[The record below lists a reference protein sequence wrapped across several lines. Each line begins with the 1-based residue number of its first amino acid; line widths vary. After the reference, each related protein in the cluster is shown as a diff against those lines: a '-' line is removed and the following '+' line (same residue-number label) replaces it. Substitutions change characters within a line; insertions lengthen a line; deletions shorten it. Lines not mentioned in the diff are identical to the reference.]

1 MQLALKLRPES
12 NTTLQNQLFAAIREQ
27 ILQGK
32 LKAGAVMPATR
43 VLGEQLSVSRNTVV
57 LTYER
62 LVAEGYLESR
72 PTVGTFV
79 TSALPE
85 NALFLQRF
93 SDSGSGFADQDAA
106 ERLTA
111 RHPILFQGRAQK
123 VVNPNRHKLSAD
135 FWVGG
140 PDPHSFPLKSWR
152 RRLLHHL
159 SVAGAHLTTYNNP
172 AGIPEL
178 RKAIADHLGPARG
191 ITATP
196 EQIIVVSGSQG
207 ALNLVARLL
216 VDRGT
221 NVVIECPSYQGAA
234 FLFESFGANLIPVR
248 VDEHGIDTSNLPRE
262 RADLIFVTPSHQ
274 YPMGAT
280 LPLHRRVELLDW
292 AWETGAYVLEDDYDS
307 DFRYQGSPLSALFGL
322 DQHGCVIYM
331 GTFSKSI
338 GAGIRL
344 GYLVLPHDLVEPART
359 AKALLDNGHAWLDQ
373 VTLADFISSGSYAK
387 HLRRIRHTYRKRRD
401 CLVDALQQHFGDV
414 RLTGAEGGM
423 HIIWHLPSSFPNA
436 IEVQKI
442 AEKAG
447 VGVYAL
453 EAGAAICLHGNE
465 CGQRALI
472 FGYSSLTE
480 STIQKGITLLS
491 EALKAST

>member
-1 MQLALKLRPES
+1 
-12 NTTLQNQLFAAIREQ
+12 
-27 ILQGK
+27 
-32 LKAGAVMPATR
+32 MPATR

-62 LVAEGYLESR
+62 LTAEGYLESR

-85 NALFLQRF
+85 NALFLKKF
-93 SDSGSGFADQDAA
+93 SDSGSGFADQDAG

-111 RHPILFQGRAQK
+111 RHPVLFQGRAQK
-123 VVNPNRHKLSAD
+123 VVNPNQHKLSAD
-135 FWVGG
+135 FWAGR
-140 PDPHSFPLKSWR
+140 PDPHSFPLKPWR
-152 RRLLHHL
+152 RHLLHHL
-159 SVAGAHLTTYNNP
+159 SVAGAHLTTYNDP

-216 VDRGT
+216 IDRGT
-221 NVVIECPSYQGAA
+221 NVVVECPCYQGAA
-234 FLFESFGANLIPVR
+234 FLFESLGANLIPVR
-248 VDEHGIDTSNLPRE
+248 VDQHGIDTSDLPRE
-262 RADLIFVTPSHQ
+262 QAGLIFVTPSHQ

-280 LPLHRRVELLDW
+280 LPLQRRAELLDW

-322 DQHGCVIYM
+322 DQHDCVIYM

-344 GYLVLPHDLVEPART
+344 GYLVLPRDLVEPAQT
-359 AKALLDNGHAWLDQ
+359 IKALLDNGHAWLDQ
-373 VTLADFISSGSYAK
+373 ATLADFISSGSYAK

-401 CLVDALQQHFGDV
+401 CLINALQRHFGNV
-414 RLTGAEGGM
+414 QLTGSEGGM
-423 HIIWHLPSSFPNA
+423 HIIWHLPNDFPNA

-442 AEKAG
+442 AEEGG

-453 EAGAAICLHGNE
+453 EASAAICLHGDT
-465 CGQRALI
+465 CSQRALI
-472 FGYSSLTE
+472 LGYSSLSE
-480 STIQKGITLLS
+480 SDIEKGIARLS
-491 EALKAST
+491 KELSTRV